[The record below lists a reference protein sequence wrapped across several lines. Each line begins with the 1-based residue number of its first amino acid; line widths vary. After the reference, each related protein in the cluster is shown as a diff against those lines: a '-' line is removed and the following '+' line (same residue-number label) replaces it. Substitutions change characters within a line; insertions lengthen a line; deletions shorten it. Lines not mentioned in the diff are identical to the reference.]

1 MKQWTALL
9 LLVGMAHFSA
19 HSASARTACKTA
31 CGDEFRCE
39 IKGAKCLIDS
49 GQISDAIDH
58 LKEILAKRPGDRMPD
73 CMDIGSKVPVRHPV
87 GSVADLAEPLAGA
100 FQIVGEE
107 GPPDGEV
114 PVEEAGQRLA

>member
-58 LKEILAKRPGDRMPD
+58 LKEILAKRPGDPVAGRLLALAYLKDQNPFWAERTILQVLEMHKGD
-73 CMDIGSKVPVRHPV
+73 CETKT
-87 GSVADLAEPLAGA
+87 
-100 FQIVGEE
+100 
-107 GPPDGEV
+107 
-114 PVEEAGQRLA
+114 